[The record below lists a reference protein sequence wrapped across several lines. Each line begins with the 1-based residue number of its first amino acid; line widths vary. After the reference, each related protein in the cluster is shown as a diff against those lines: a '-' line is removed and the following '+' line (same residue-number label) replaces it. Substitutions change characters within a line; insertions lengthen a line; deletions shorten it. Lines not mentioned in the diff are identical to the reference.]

1 MVVFFS
7 LPLSLKFFH
16 RKTKDPL
23 LKITLDD
30 YGTVFGLTPTGITR
44 YLRLLKPVDRET
56 QMTYTFTVGRQ
67 TSHNPIFSKPR
78 RLTPHLQ
85 RVFKPSHRLALGQ
98 EAVADMKL
106 T

>member
-1 MVVFFS
+1 M
-7 LPLSLKFFH
+7 
-16 RKTKDPL
+16 

-30 YGTVFGLTPTGITR
+30 YGTVFGLTSTGITR

-56 QMTYTFTVGRQ
+56 QMTYTFTVGHQ
-67 TSHNPIFSKPR
+67 ANHKSVLSNTR
-78 RLTPHLQ
+78 RLSPHPQ
-85 RVFKPSHRLALGQ
+85 RVLKPSHRLAMDQ